1 MDPHSKTGPLQAL
14 ETAPPP
20 LLPRGP
26 FTASHIQAKARRA
39 LSRNRRACDGPRRGC
54 PGRPAGKRTC
64 LLRLPSPPTWCCQDV
79 RGFSSVSS
87 SSAIGVGP
95 GRAASGPHPQT
106 PPSLLCLDL
115 CISSD
120 FLRTTPLPQTTPLP
134 DTHTHTQIYKKTK
147 AIKKKTFQKIPI
159 YFINLRIYYINI
171 YSPSNI
177 SSPPLALIMKT

>member
-64 LLRLPSPPTWCCQDV
+64 LLRLPCPPTWCCQNV
-79 RGFSSVSS
+79 RGFSSVPS

-95 GRAASGPHPQT
+95 GRPASGPHPQT

-120 FLRTTPLPQTTPLP
+120 FLRTQTKRWAEGIRVPG
-134 DTHTHTQIYKKTK
+134 
-147 AIKKKTFQKIPI
+147 
-159 YFINLRIYYINI
+159 
-171 YSPSNI
+171 
-177 SSPPLALIMKT
+177 PLAGGGSTTARRKLRLCARGWQCPFVLCLHPQGCGSAMLLSCFSHV